1 MRIGVLAPPWVSV
14 PPPRYGGVET
24 VVDALAVGYQ
34 AAGHDVRLFT
44 VGDSTCPVPKL
55 HLYDE
60 AAEGDPAG
68 APITQLVHAMVAPA
82 GSPPAP
88 PDREST
94 HLNSRH

>member
-24 VVDALAVGYQ
+24 VVDALALGYQ

-44 VGDSTCPVPKL
+44 VGDSACPVPKL
-55 HLYDE
+55 HLYDQ

-68 APITQLVHAMVAPA
+68 ATITELVHVLA
-82 GSPPAP
+82 GYEALSDCDLVHEIGRA
-88 PDREST
+88 
-94 HLNSRH
+94 HV